1 MLKAI
6 WLKILIM
13 ISASAIACISGKRY
27 VPIPNR
33 PTFTTPTTITYAGTS
48 TGNILTATMG
58 GQTDALLSGAWDRAV
73 ANGIVG
79 TSGTPRRYSNVDSS
93 TVIGNV
99 AGAFPTDQCF
109 KSLNSSTWVEIY
121 GKSASEPF
129 VLAGNRNGVQWNALA
144 AGAVVKARNVVC
156 KDLSFAGTLINTGN
170 NTLSYALVEI
180 SFYRV
185 FGLNTEGEG
194 LYLGSTDKV
203 NYSMYTQ
210 CIVQHIFIYNKGRDG
225 VQFNNHFDLQAE
237 NITVLDVGIEDVL
250 DQNQLIQ
257 IQNCNGFVRN
267 SIFKNAPSIGNI
279 FANGVVI
286 ENCYFKWEAGY
297 MYLGRL
303 ATAYSA
309 APTANNQPIIFRN
322 CIFDPDTNVTD
333 LFDVLED
340 GCDITLE
347 DCIISTRVSNI
358 FLDERVDKVTYSL
371 SDTGTTWVA
380 PSAIKQVTILSTDA
394 NNYKYHGLCTSTFHY
409 LRGMGYRTPAAA

>member
-1 MLKAI
+1 
-6 WLKILIM
+6 M

-27 VPIPNR
+27 VPIPDR
-33 PTFTTPTTITYAGTS
+33 PTFPTPTTITYAGTS
-48 TGNILTATMG
+48 TGNIFTATMG
-58 GQTDALLSGAWDRAV
+58 GQTDALLSGVWDRAV

-79 TSGTPRRYSNVDSS
+79 TSGTPRRYSNVDGN
-93 TVIGNV
+93 TVIGNA
-99 AGAFPTDQCF
+99 AGAFSTDQCF

-121 GKSASEPF
+121 GKSASQPF

-170 NTLSYALVEI
+170 NTLSYALVEL

-203 NYSMYTQ
+203 NYSMYTA
-210 CIVQHIFIYNKGRDG
+210 CNVSHIFITNKGRDG
-225 VQFNNHFDLQAE
+225 VQFNNHFALLAE
-237 NITVLDVGIEDVL
+237 YITVYDVGIENAA

-257 IQNCNGFVRN
+257 IQNVNGTIRN
-267 SIFKNAPSIGNI
+267 SIFKKAPSIGNI
-279 FANGVVI
+279 FANGVTI
-286 ENCYFKWEAGY
+286 ENCYFQWDSGY

-322 CIFDPDTNVTD
+322 CIFDPVNPVTN

-340 GCDITLE
+340 GCDIILE
-347 DCIISTRVSNI
+347 NCIISTRVTNI
-358 FLDERVDKVTYSL
+358 FLDERVDKITYSL
-371 SDTGTTWVA
+371 SDTGTVWTA
-380 PSAIKQVTILSTDA
+380 PANIKQVTLLSTDA
-394 NNYKYHGLCTSTFHY
+394 NNYKYHGLCTSTYHY
-409 LRGMGYRTPAAA
+409 LRGMGYRTPQAA